1 MSQTR
6 IWTVS
11 TKGGVGKSTVCAN
24 LARAYA
30 AMGLRVLV
38 VDLDAVAPSL
48 DMLLGAENLSVY
60 DISDALSGRVSPAVA
75 ATRLPSQENMFL
87 MCGSTSTPEAF
98 SAVALETALSRAEK
112 ELGISLTFI
121 DSHALDNTAGAIA
134 SCVTDTLVVS
144 DTTAPSLRAAESC
157 GVRLRRLEAP
167 RMRMILNRAV
177 LDEKD
182 PHPFVTMI
190 DQAGIQLVGIVP
202 FDPAVVNAQE
212 QGIMA
217 KDCAGHNTVAAFRNI
232 ALRLKR
238 KNVPLFSSYK
248 GINRRRLLGV

>member
-38 VDLDAVAPSL
+38 VDLDAVGPSL

-60 DISDALSGRVSPAVA
+60 DVSDALAGRISPAKA
-75 ATRLPSQENMFL
+75 CTRLPSQENMYL
-87 MCGSTSTPEAF
+87 LCGSTSTPDGF
-98 SAVALETALSRAEK
+98 SAVALEAMLSEAER

-121 DSHALDNTAGAIA
+121 DSHALDKTASAILP
-134 SCVTDTLVVS
+134 CVTDTLVVS

-157 GVRLRRLEAP
+157 GVRLRRMEAP

-177 LDEKD
+177 LDEKK
-182 PHPFVTMI
+182 PHPFLSMI
-190 DQAGIQLVGIVP
+190 DQAGIRLVGIVP
-202 FDPAVVNAQE
+202 FDPAVVTAQE
-212 QGIMA
+212 KGIMA
-217 KDCAGHNTVAAFRNI
+217 KDSAGPLTVAAFRNV
-232 ALRLKR
+232 ALRLKQ
-238 KNVPLFSSYK
+238 KNVPLLSGCK
-248 GINRRRLLGV
+248 GIDRRRLLGV